1 MKKELNE
8 PELQIEWLYSNLRW
22 FFLLAVGVI
31 TTATV
36 LSSGMRFPP
45 AVIALLVAG
54 GIANMLVTLL
64 LVLRSFHTPIAPF
77 TLLLDVALT
86 VGLIITSGGA
96 NSPLLFISLI
106 PIITT
111 SLRYN
116 WLVSLG
122 MAILTVLIY
131 WWGAWIETGFGDG
144 IALSQIF
151 NNAMPY
157 IASGLILLLAGGG
170 VSYIGTR
177 IRQQLNTERHRQDLA
192 AQTAI
197 ESAHQ
202 KVRLIFEL
210 ASTLS
215 ATLNYERVLDAA
227 LDVTQAGLEEFVG
240 ANVRQVQV
248 IMLFGLDHKLLVAT
262 SRGLTMQDKRLR
274 LSGREGGLAEALETA
289 NTVLISDPGS
299 DPELGQLVVMH
310 HCRQA
315 VVVPLRAGFENYGVM
330 IMANPETGGYPED
343 FRDLL
348 EAVCNQAVMALQN
361 ARLYQNLMDEKERL
375 VAVEE
380 DARKKL
386 ARDLHDG
393 PTQTIAAIAMRLNY
407 TRMLLSRSPQQAEEE
422 LTHLEDLAR
431 RTTKE
436 IRQMLFTLRPLI
448 LETQGLAA
456 ALEQYVEKMAEID
469 SLDVHLEIETGID
482 NYLSKEAQGTLF
494 YIIEEG
500 ITNARKHAAAS
511 DLWVR
516 LSRRGVS
523 VVAEIEDNGR
533 GFDVATV
540 EAGYAQRSSLG
551 LLNLHERA
559 TLVNGKTVIQS
570 IPGKGTKV
578 TVSLPLRERQIEH

>member
-1 MKKELNE
+1 MRRTYDEQELK
-8 PELQIEWLYSNLRW
+8 IEWLYSNLRW
-22 FFLLAVGVI
+22 FFLLAVGVV
-31 TTATV
+31 TTASA
-36 LSSGMRFPP
+36 LSSDTEFPP
-45 AVIALLVAG
+45 AVISLLVAG

-64 LVLRSFHTPIAPF
+64 LILRSFHISMAPF
-77 TLLLDVALT
+77 TLLLDITLT
-86 VGLIITSGGA
+86 LGLIVTSGGA
-96 NSPLLFISLI
+96 DSPLLFMSLI

-122 MAILTVLIY
+122 MALLTVLIY
-131 WWGAWIETGFGDG
+131 WWGAWIETGLQSDASFQMIIGD
-144 IALSQIF
+144 A
-151 NNAMPY
+151 APY
-157 IASGLILLLAGGG
+157 LLNGLILLLAGGG

-177 IRQQLNTERHRQDLA
+177 IRQQLNEERQRQELA
-192 AQTAI
+192 AHTAI
-197 ESAHQ
+197 EAAHQ

-240 ANVRQVQV
+240 ANVRQVQI
-248 IMLFGLDHKLLVAT
+248 IMLFGLDHKLYVET

-274 LSGREGGLAEALETA
+274 LPGHEGGLAEVLETA
-289 NTVLISDPGS
+289 GTVLINDPGS
-299 DPELGQLVVMH
+299 DPELGQFVVIH
-310 HCRQA
+310 QCRQA
-315 VVVPLRAGFENYGVM
+315 VIVPLRAGFENYGVM
-330 IMANPETGGYPED
+330 VMANPESGDYPED

-375 VAVEE
+375 VVVEE
-380 DARKKL
+380 NARKKL

-407 TRMLLSRSPQQAEEE
+407 ARILLTKSPQQTAEE
-422 LTHLEDLAR
+422 LLHLEDLAR

-456 ALEQYVEKMAEID
+456 ALEHYVEKMAEIED
-469 SLDVHLEIETGID
+469 LAMHLELEAGID
-482 NYLSKEAQGTLF
+482 NRLSKEAQGALF
-494 YIIEEG
+494 YIIEEA
-500 ITNARKHAAAS
+500 ITNARKHANAS
-511 DLWVR
+511 DLWIRVFR
-516 LSRRGVS
+516 KGLSVI
-523 VVAEIEDNGR
+523 AEVEDNGK
-533 GFDVATV
+533 GFDVAAV
-540 EAGYAQRSSLG
+540 ESNYTERSSLG
-551 LLNLHERA
+551 LLNLYERA

-570 IPGKGTKV
+570 APGKGTKV
-578 TVSLPLRERQIEH
+578 IISVPTRE

>member
-1 MKKELNE
+1 MKTDFNE
-8 PELQIEWLYSNLRW
+8 SEFKIEWLYSNLRW
-22 FFLLAVGVI
+22 FFLLAVGVVSTI
-31 TTATV
+31 TAI
-36 LSSGMRFPP
+36 SSGTEFPP
-45 AVIALLVAG
+45 TVIALLVIG
-54 GIANMLVTLL
+54 GIANMLVMLL
-64 LVLRSFHTPIAPF
+64 LILRSRRARIAPF
-77 TLLLDVALT
+77 TLILDIALT
-86 VGLIITSGGA
+86 LGLILSSGGA
-96 NSPLLFISLI
+96 DSPLLFVSLI

-111 SLRYN
+111 SLRYT
-116 WLVSLG
+116 WLVSVS
-122 MAILTVLIY
+122 MALLTSILY
-131 WWGAWIETGFGDG
+131 WWGSWISVGLETGITVPQVLG
-144 IALSQIF
+144 AAS
-151 NNAMPY
+151 Y
-157 IASGLILLLAGGG
+157 IANGLIILLAGGG

-177 IRQQLNTERHRQDLA
+177 IRQNLTEERKQQELA
-192 AQTAI
+192 ARNAI
-197 ESAHQ
+197 ETAHQ

-248 IMLFGLDHKLLVAT
+248 IMLFGLDHTLYVET

-274 LSGREGGLAEALETA
+274 LAGRQGALAEALENASTA
-289 NTVLISDPGS
+289 LISDPGS
-299 DPELGQLVVMH
+299 DPELGQFVVMH

-315 VVVPLRAGFENYGVM
+315 VIVPLRAGFENYGVM
-330 IMANPETGGYPED
+330 IMANPETDGYPED

-361 ARLYQNLMDEKERL
+361 ARLYQNLMEEKERL

-407 TRMLLSRSPQQAEEE
+407 VRILLSKSPQQAAEE
-422 LTHLEDLAR
+422 LAHLEDLAR
-431 RTTKE
+431 RTTQE

-456 ALEQYVEKMAEID
+456 ALEQYAEKMAEID
-469 SLDVHLEIETGID
+469 SLAVHLELDAGID
-482 NYLSKEAQGTLF
+482 NHLSKEAQGALF
-494 YIIEEG
+494 YITEEA

-516 LSRRGVS
+516 IYRRGLS
-523 VVAEIEDNGR
+523 VITEVEDNGK
-533 GFDVATV
+533 GFDVAAV
-540 EAGYAQRSSLG
+540 EDGYAQRSSLG

-559 TLVNGKTVIQS
+559 TLISGKTVIQS
-570 IPGKGTKV
+570 APGKGTKV
-578 TVSLPLRERQIEH
+578 IVTIPMREK

>member
-1 MKKELNE
+1 MKREYNE
-8 PELQIEWLYSNLRW
+8 SEVKIEWLYSNLRW

-31 TTATV
+31 TTATAI
-36 LSSGMRFPP
+36 SSGTQFPN
-45 AVIALLVAG
+45 AVIAMLVTG

-64 LVLRSFHTPIAPF
+64 LILRSFQASIAPF
-77 TLLLDVALT
+77 TLLLDIALT
-86 VGLIITSGGA
+86 LGLIITSGGA
-96 NSPLLFISLI
+96 ESPLLFMSLI

-116 WLVSLG
+116 WLISLG
-122 MAILTVLIY
+122 MALLTVFIY
-131 WWGAWIETGFGDG
+131 WWNAWISAWLNSGLPLGET
-144 IALSQIF
+144 IAD
-151 NNAMPY
+151 AMPH
-157 IASGLILLLAGGG
+157 IASGAILLLAGGG

-177 IRQQLNTERHRQDLA
+177 IRKQLTEERRKQELTAQA
-192 AQTAI
+192 AIDT
-197 ESAHQ
+197 AHQ

-248 IMLFGLDHKLLVAT
+248 IMLFGMDHKLYVET
-262 SRGLTMQDKRLR
+262 SRGLTMQDRRLR
-274 LSGREGGLAEALETA
+274 LAGSQGVLAEALETTG
-289 NTVLISDPGS
+289 TVLVSDPGA
-299 DPELGQLVVMH
+299 DPELGQFVVMH
-310 HCRQA
+310 QCRQA

-330 IMANPETGGYPED
+330 VMANPETGGYPED

-407 TRMLLSRSPQQAEEE
+407 TRLLFTKSPQQAIEE

-448 LETQGLAA
+448 LETQGLTA
-456 ALEQYVEKMAEID
+456 ALEQYIEKMAEIA
-469 SLDVHLEIETGID
+469 SLSIHLEIEAGIE
-482 NYLSKEAQGTLF
+482 NYLSKDAQGTLF
-494 YIIEEG
+494 YIIEEA
-500 ITNARKHAAAS
+500 ITNARKHAEAT
-511 DLWVR
+511 DLWIR
-516 LSRRGVS
+516 LFKRGLS
-523 VVAEIEDNGR
+523 AIAEIEDNGK
-533 GFDVATV
+533 GFDVAAI
-540 EAGYAQRSSLG
+540 EEGYAQRSSLG

-559 TLVNGKTVIQS
+559 ALISGKTVIQS
-570 IPGKGTKV
+570 TPGKGTKV
-578 TVSLPLRERQIEH
+578 IVTIPLREK